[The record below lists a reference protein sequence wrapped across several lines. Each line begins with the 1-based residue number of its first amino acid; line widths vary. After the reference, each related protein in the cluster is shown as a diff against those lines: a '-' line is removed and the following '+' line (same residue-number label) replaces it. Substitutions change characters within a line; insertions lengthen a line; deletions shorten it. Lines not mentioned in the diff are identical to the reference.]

1 MINGIHGVTGMQ
13 YANTS
18 RGGVEDNNASFSGG
32 TAVLR
37 VSVAGGVVRG
47 QPVLLPYKWTAATWE
62 EIDSKVVG
70 VCAYEERGQD
80 QGLGEDGGTY
90 IVELVSALREGGLA
104 TEMIRK
110 AHEGWAEGQG
120 RMELQVHLGN
130 RRALEYYGRLGM
142 SRCKWWEKEEGRGGH
157 IFPHLLR
164 VLRRRRR

>member
-1 MINGIHGVTGMQ
+1 M
-13 YANTS
+13 
-18 RGGVEDNNASFSGG
+18 
-32 TAVLR
+32 
-37 VSVAGGVVRG
+37 
-47 QPVLLPYKWTAATWE
+47 
-62 EIDSKVVG
+62 VG

-110 AHEGWAEGQG
+110 AHEGWVEGQG

-142 SRCKWWEKEEGRGGH
+142 SRCKGGEKEEGRGGQR
-157 IFPHLLR
+157 LR
-164 VLRRRRR
+164 EGRGAWEVESGGGWGQRI